1 MSTIVFLSTFL
12 LIQIIYFLTLHFPN
26 KSPFIQHVFINY
38 YMQGIV
44 VGAEDTTEN
53 KTEKK

>member
-1 MSTIVFLSTFL
+1 MSTNVFLSTFL

-26 KSPFIQHVFINY
+26 KSPCIQHVFINY